1 MVRAA
6 LRAEGESGRLSRIH
20 IPHPIPFITGT
31 FYRHLKRGISAAKRS
46 QCRINNSLPFTL
58 FCKEKSA
65 IIAIQQQLQH
75 DMETWFQICRGKYHA
90 DHAKA
95 ENAGC
100 AGPSGTTML
109 DALCRFQKGDDMK
122 RLLLGMMA
130 MMMLVMSG
138 CGGGSVEVFVPLGPV
153 ISPPSI
159 TAYRFTQDQATE
171 FIDGSV
177 DFYAPDSDID
187 TMTVAV
193 FDSGGSLIS
202 RTTTLINL
210 QGVTGRIPFSIGYG
224 NRAFLVD
231 TLTLSVYL
239 TDFNGLT
246 SNVAVTTFLVP

>member
-1 MVRAA
+1 
-6 LRAEGESGRLSRIH
+6 
-20 IPHPIPFITGT
+20 
-31 FYRHLKRGISAAKRS
+31 
-46 QCRINNSLPFTL
+46 
-58 FCKEKSA
+58 
-65 IIAIQQQLQH
+65 
-75 DMETWFQICRGKYHA
+75 
-90 DHAKA
+90 
-95 ENAGC
+95 
-100 AGPSGTTML
+100 
-109 DALCRFQKGDDMK
+109 MK

-153 ISPPSI
+153 ISPPTI
-159 TAYRFTQDQATE
+159 TAYRFIKDPVTE

-210 QGVTGRIPFSIGYG
+210 QAVTGRIPFSIGYG